1 MKQLIINKENPNG
14 IFKDVA
20 EDTTETNLPET
31 PNGED
36 AIKTFFEGL
45 ADGETNSI
53 AKIRALAQ
61 EFLNNTK

>member
-1 MKQLIINKENPNG
+1 MRIYDNG
-14 IFKDVA
+14 TYRDMTA
-20 EDTTETNLPET
+20 EEIAEFEKNIPTTPT
-31 PNGED
+31 PNEED
-36 AIKTFFEGL
+36 AIKNFFEGL

>member
-1 MKQLIINKENPNG
+1 MKIDDNG
-14 IFKDVA
+14 IIREMTEEELA
-20 EDTTETNLPET
+20 ETQKNIPSTPT